1 MLMDGNYF
9 HAMEDLRNAPKMAQF
24 LEASLIDE
32 RYSGDEF
39 IGIYDRYH
47 YSSVYVGKILRSAH
61 CIYKNNYLL
70 QHYYIER
77 FPSLDNPLRA
87 EFVFKYHGLTTVL
100 SGRMFT
106 YDFETV
112 QKNEMTFGIYA
123 AVQRSSKNFLF
134 GITSGI
140 TATMLRPPYSAK
152 VAMHYRGP
160 GMLKREDL
168 ERVTV
173 LEADDRSIPAE
184 VQRFLNSKDLSL
196 PQ

>member
-9 HAMEDLRNAPKMAQF
+9 HALEDLRRAPKMAKF
-24 LEASLIDE
+24 LETSLIDE
-32 RYSGDEF
+32 GYSGDEF
-39 IGIYDRYH
+39 IGVYDRYH
-47 YSSVYVGKILRSAH
+47 YSSVYAGKVLRSAH
-61 CIYKNNYLL
+61 CIYKNNNLL

-77 FPSLDNPLRA
+77 FPSLDHPLRVG
-87 EFVFKYHGLTTVL
+87 FVFKYHGLTTVL
-100 SGRMFT
+100 SKRIFT

-140 TATMLRPPYSAK
+140 TATMLRPPYSTK
-152 VAMHYRGP
+152 VALHYRGP
-160 GMLKREDL
+160 GMLKRENL
-168 ERVTV
+168 KRVTV

-184 VQRFLNSKDLSL
+184 VRHFLNSNDLSL
-196 PQ
+196 SH